1 MIGLLL
7 FGCFCVAY
15 GGWRAN
21 DCFLEFRIGLRPIWV
36 YLVDGLL
43 AAAWI
48 GLGVVIIIAAKEA
61 QL

>member
-7 FGCFCVAY
+7 GCLCVAY

-21 DCFLEFRIGLRPIWV
+21 DCFMEFRIGLRPIWV
-36 YLVDGLL
+36 YLLDGLF
-43 AAAWI
+43 AVAWI

>member
-7 FGCFCVAY
+7 GCLCVAY
-15 GGWRAN
+15 GGWLAN
-21 DCFLEFRIGLRPIWV
+21 NCFMEFRIRLRPIWF

-43 AAAWI
+43 AIAWI
-48 GLGVVIIIAAKEA
+48 GLGIVIIIAAKEA

>member
-7 FGCFCVAY
+7 GCLCVAY

-21 DCFLEFRIGLRPIWV
+21 DCFLEFTIGLRPIWV
-36 YLVDGLL
+36 YLVDVVL

-61 QL
+61 NL

>member
-1 MIGLLL
+1 MIALLL
-7 FGCFCVAY
+7 GCLCIAY

-21 DCFLEFRIGLRPIWV
+21 DCFRDFKIGLRPIWV

-48 GLGVVIIIAAKEA
+48 GLGVVIIIAAKGG
-61 QL
+61 QP

>member
-7 FGCFCVAY
+7 GCLCVAY

-21 DCFLEFRIGLRPIWV
+21 DCFLEFTIGLRPIWV

-43 AAAWI
+43 AIAWI
-48 GLGVVIIIAAKEA
+48 GLGIVIVIAAKEA